1 MYPNYKLKKNCKRLD
16 TKVAAMLALWQMP
29 QYADAIS
36 VDQLD
41 TNIELLPN

>member
-1 MYPNYKLKKNCKRLD
+1 MYPDYKLKKNCKRLD
-16 TKVAAMLALWQMP
+16 TKVATMLAFWQMP
-29 QYADAIS
+29 QDADAIF

>member
-16 TKVAAMLALWQMP
+16 TKVAATLALWSMLQDA
-29 QYADAIS
+29 YAIS